1 MGLFNA
7 INTNETKYK
16 AGDITTFAEAFGYGE
31 KEPWYKSM
39 WLYIYWGVERNYR
52 DAKFWLRKGYQRVKY
67 GFPLIEV
74 WNFNSFLAE
83 WALPRLKHLRTS
95 KNGYPCEVT
104 SGNDEN
110 QLCFDFYKKSEQ
122 EVEDEAKA
130 KWGIILDK
138 IIWSFENLDNWPE
151 PIKPPNYDERYRVE
165 ERGGIEGNGGLEF
178 VSIDDRKWDWAPVNK
193 HQEKIQ
199 EGLDLFAKHYQ
210 NLWD

>member
-7 INTNETKYK
+7 INMNETKYK
-16 AGDITTFAEAFGYGE
+16 AGDITTFAEAFG
-31 KEPWYKSM
+31 KDTWYKSI
-39 WLYIYWGVERNYR
+39 WLDIYWGVKGNCLNAE
-52 DAKFWLRKGYQRVKY
+52 FWLISVYQRIKY
-67 GFPLIEV
+67 GFPLVEV
-74 WNFNSFLAE
+74 WNFDSYMAK
-83 WALPRLKHLRTS
+83 WALPRLKHLRIS
-95 KNGYPCEVT
+95 KNGYPCGVI

-110 QLCFDFYKKSEQ
+110 QLRFDFYKKSEQ

-130 KWGIILDK
+130 KWDIILDK

>member
-1 MGLFNA
+1 MKKGL
-7 INTNETKYK
+7 KV
-16 AGDITTFAEAFGYGE
+16 GDLVTLAESFEYGE
-31 KEPWYKSM
+31 KGPWYKSI
-39 WLYIYWGVERNYR
+39 WLHIYWGVERNYR
-52 DAKFWLRKGYQRVKY
+52 DAKFWLIKGYQRVKY
-67 GFPLIEV
+67 GFPLVEV

-165 ERGGIEGNGGLEF
+165 ERGGIEENGGLEF
-178 VSIDDRKWDWAPVNK
+178 VSVDDRKWDWAPVNK

-199 EGLDLFAKHYQ
+199 EGLDLFAKYYQ